1 MQEIIDFLD
10 ELSAN
15 NDRTWFEAN
24 RERYKSVKQRM
35 DSVAE
40 EFIEAIAAF
49 DSSIEGLRAK
59 DCTYRIYRDTRF
71 QRINHPIKRGL
82 AYTYARA
89 ARNRDFRVTICTLS
103 PTKTTICSAREP
115 IAPLQAR

>member
-24 RERYKSVKQRM
+24 RERYKSIKQRM

-59 DCTYRIYRDTRF
+59 DCTYRIMKIPGVRIGHRVWFTVISPGYR
-71 QRINHPIKRGL
+71 
-82 AYTYARA
+82 
-89 ARNRDFRVTICTLS
+89 V
-103 PTKTTICSAREP
+103 
-115 IAPLQAR
+115 